1 MLSCSVEERPLTL
14 GPIEFGGE
22 DVDAVYN
29 HLARFLR
36 EVPAIVVSPT
46 RSGDLLVDPSEVSE
60 QIGLNATVYFTRDC
74 SVTQAFNDRLE
85 PNGLQCYGDALR
97 VYAGHPHFDIL
108 GDGANHRFFPPSTLG
123 DEEGRASCLEIL
135 RRALAQDVHAWET
148 SVRIEDIKR
157 RNRESSR
164 ERAFKRRAEEIQDL
178 ALDQVAEMLDAA
190 DEAANAAGE
199 ERDVALDERD
209 DSAEHRRR
217 AFIEG
222 RG

>member
-1 MLSCSVEERPLTL
+1 M
-14 GPIEFGGE
+14 
-22 DVDAVYN
+22 
-29 HLARFLR
+29 
-36 EVPAIVVSPT
+36 VSPT

-60 QIGLNATVYFTRDC
+60 QIGPNATVYFTRDC
-74 SVTQAFNDRLE
+74 SVMQAFNDRLE
-85 PNGLQCYGDALR
+85 PNDLQCYGEALR

-135 RRALAQDVHAWET
+135 RRALAQDVHAWRRPSASRT
-148 SVRIEDIKR
+148 SSVAIA
-157 RNRESSR
+157 NRAASGVQTPRGGDS
-164 ERAFKRRAEEIQDL
+164 DL